1 MKVIFE
7 KLFPDKERVIYQK
20 TTKYNK
26 IKVIENTERRK
37 LILDDSGNTHSLFFK
52 DKRVLTGSYW
62 DICAILPLIFS
73 KEDDSFLILG
83 GGGGT
88 ISRII
93 KCLGQKNIKIFSVD
107 IDIEVFKAGM
117 RYFDMPKHNF
127 VVADFINFLSF
138 SKRKFSHIIIDVF
151 SDASLPSVV
160 FENQTYKLLNEK
172 AEKTTTINTTSP
184 VDSLYIKEML
194 QRFFGYVKVVKNPES
209 ANYIIFASKENLD
222 SEKIQEKMEKMRRF
236 FSEKSEFTEK
246 DINILKG
253 LFLNIEK
260 SLTSNL

>member
-1 MKVIFE
+1 MKVLFE

-26 IKVIENTERRK
+26 IKVIENRERRK

-62 DICAILPLIFS
+62 DICAVLPLIFS
-73 KEDDSFLILG
+73 EENDSFLILG

-93 KCLGQKNIKIFSVD
+93 KFLGPQNIKIFSVD
-107 IDIEVFKAGM
+107 IDIEVFKAGI
-117 RYFDMPKHNF
+117 RYFDMPEHNL
-127 VVADFINFLSF
+127 VVADFINFLSL

-151 SDASLPSVV
+151 SDATLPSGV
-160 FENQTYKLLNEK
+160 FEIQTYKLLNEK
-172 AEKTTTINTTSP
+172 AEKTTTINTTSSI
-184 VDSLYIKEML
+184 DSLYMKQIL

-209 ANYIIFASKENLD
+209 ANYIVFASKKNLD
-222 SEKIQEKMEKMRRF
+222 SEKIHEKMKRF
-236 FSEKSEFTEK
+236 FSEKSGFTEK

-253 LFLNIEK
+253 IFLNIEK
-260 SLTSNL
+260 SLNSNL